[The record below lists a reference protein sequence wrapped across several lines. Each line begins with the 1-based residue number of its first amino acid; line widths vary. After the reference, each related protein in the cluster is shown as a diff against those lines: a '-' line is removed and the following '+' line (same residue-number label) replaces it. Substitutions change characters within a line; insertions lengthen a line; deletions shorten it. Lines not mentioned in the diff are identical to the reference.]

1 MRRICMG
8 CWLSVVVA
16 LYLCS
21 CDEPDNKIVQAEIT
35 HFSVWDQRTVN
46 HVLHVDN
53 VNHTITNKQE
63 IPSYVNLSRLIAE
76 FRINNQ
82 DALLKVNGKIQQSG
96 RGENNF
102 SEEIV
107 YDLFVAD
114 KKQQSY
120 RVTITKEGLSN
131 NFRTFTFPGK
141 QMEQFQ
147 PTIHLETG
155 EISNENEIPLN
166 IDISSL
172 QPEFT
177 TIEKNAVVKVNGV
190 AQTSGVGKHDFSK
203 PVVYVIEG
211 EDGTSK
217 EFTVRLKQ
225 GHENYLT
232 NPIVAGSYAD
242 PTVIRV
248 GNMFYLYVTSGRV
261 RGYKST
267 DLVNW
272 SRIAGSSSE
281 VFGERPDFTEDN
293 VSETGMWAPDINYF
307 DGKYVMY
314 YSISKW
320 GGGATCGI
328 GVGISDLPQGP
339 FLPPPGN
346 PDGKLFVSSE
356 MGVHNSIDPC
366 FFEENGKRYL
376 FWGSFHG
383 IFMTELTADGYTVKD
398 TTKKKQVAGNSFEA
412 TYIHKRGSYYY
423 LFASTGACCEGM
435 NSSYKVV
442 VGRSTQLG
450 GPYLSRSGVDMTNY
464 DAWNPSGY
472 QPVVIRGDEVFAGPG
487 HNSRIITDDKGV
499 DWMLYHAYVHHGSDS
514 RSLMI
519 DKVEWDADG
528 WPVVGNATPSFAM
541 KEVPF
546 FN

>member
-225 GHENYLT
+225 GHEYYLT

-261 RGYKST
+261 RGYK
-267 DLVNW
+267 
-272 SRIAGSSSE
+272 
-281 VFGERPDFTEDN
+281 
-293 VSETGMWAPDINYF
+293 
-307 DGKYVMY
+307 
-314 YSISKW
+314 
-320 GGGATCGI
+320 
-328 GVGISDLPQGP
+328 
-339 FLPPPGN
+339 
-346 PDGKLFVSSE
+346 
-356 MGVHNSIDPC
+356 
-366 FFEENGKRYL
+366 
-376 FWGSFHG
+376 
-383 IFMTELTADGYTVKD
+383 
-398 TTKKKQVAGNSFEA
+398 
-412 TYIHKRGSYYY
+412 
-423 LFASTGACCEGM
+423 
-435 NSSYKVV
+435 
-442 VGRSTQLG
+442 
-450 GPYLSRSGVDMTNY
+450 
-464 DAWNPSGY
+464 
-472 QPVVIRGDEVFAGPG
+472 
-487 HNSRIITDDKGV
+487 
-499 DWMLYHAYVHHGSDS
+499 
-514 RSLMI
+514 
-519 DKVEWDADG
+519 
-528 WPVVGNATPSFAM
+528 
-541 KEVPF
+541 
-546 FN
+546 